1 MTSRRRGCVGIG
13 IAAAALALWLC
24 LPVRAPWAQD
34 YPNHP
39 IRIVVGFPAGGG
51 VDTVARIVGQEMSK
65 GLGQSV
71 VVENKPGAAG
81 TLGAA
86 AVAKGDPDGYTLLM
100 TPGGHALFGA
110 VFNALPFDTVAS
122 FDWISTVM
130 TLPFFVVVPA
140 ASDIAAMDDLVAKAK
155 AAPATLTYGS
165 AGPGSTHHL
174 AVEMLAHA
182 TGVKFL
188 HVPYRGDGPLVTAL
202 LAGEVRFA
210 LATPTQVIGNVQAG
224 KLKALAVTADARAPA
239 LPDAPTVQQAL
250 GLKNF
255 DVRTWFALAGPA
267 GMAASTVERLNAELR
282 KAVSVP
288 EVRARLTDIGGEVG
302 ASTPAALHDRVA
314 RELAMWTR
322 IVDAAGIAK
331 Q

>member
-1 MTSRRRGCVGIG
+1 
-13 IAAAALALWLC
+13 
-24 LPVRAPWAQD
+24 
-34 YPNHP
+34 
-39 IRIVVGFPAGGG
+39 
-51 VDTVARIVGQEMSK
+51 RIVGQEMSK

-110 VFNALPFDTVAS
+110 VFNALSFDTVAS

-202 LAGEVRFA
+202 LAGEVRF
-210 LATPTQVIGNVQAG
+210 
-224 KLKALAVTADARAPA
+224 
-239 LPDAPTVQQAL
+239 
-250 GLKNF
+250 
-255 DVRTWFALAGPA
+255 
-267 GMAASTVERLNAELR
+267 
-282 KAVSVP
+282 
-288 EVRARLTDIGGEVG
+288 
-302 ASTPAALHDRVA
+302 
-314 RELAMWTR
+314 
-322 IVDAAGIAK
+322 
-331 Q
+331 